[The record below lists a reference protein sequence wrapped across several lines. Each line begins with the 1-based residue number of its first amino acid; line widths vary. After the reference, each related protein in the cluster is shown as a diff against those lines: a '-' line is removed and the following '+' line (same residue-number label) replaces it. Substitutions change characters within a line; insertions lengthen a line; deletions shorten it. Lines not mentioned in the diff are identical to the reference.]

1 MMPADDR
8 RSWRQLV
15 LATAFTCISTVL
27 AAQALTVSNVAT
39 LAGSVAE
46 SSGLIRAHTS
56 GHWWT
61 HNDSGGL
68 PELYKLDSTGAV
80 VRTVRVLG
88 VPNVDWEELTADDS
102 GYVYIGDFG
111 NNSNNRQDLVIYKI
125 PHPDLL
131 LVDSVV
137 PAEIHFSYADQ
148 VAFPPADS
156 LLHYDMEAMVAWGD
170 SLFLFSKNR
179 TDPFDGYTRLHAL
192 PTQPGT
198 YVTAALDSFYTG
210 PGPMLNYWVCAAAV
224 SPDREHLLLVSY
236 TRGWLFSCFSGHDFF
251 GGAVTN
257 FTWSLSQKEGV
268 AWAGND
274 TVYFTDERIN
284 GAFGGN
290 LSRALVARYTAEPD
304 ASLGPDT
311 TYYGTALSLHAPA
324 MLGATYL
331 WSTGE
336 TNDSILVSS
345 SGTYAVTVTAPN
357 GCTDS
362 DSIDVQVLVALTQG
376 QDAGMTA
383 QVRGRGADAVLAL
396 HVAVAGEYTWTLLD
410 LSGREVLGGKAL
422 LGAGADLRI
431 AIGERLAAGVY
442 VLRCSGPA
450 GAASWKVG
458 L

>member
-1 MMPADDR
+1 MMLSADCR
-8 RSWRQLV
+8 FWRALY
-15 LATAFTCISTVL
+15 LAAAFACISTAL
-27 AAQALTVSNVAT
+27 AAQALPITNVAT
-39 LAGSVAE
+39 LAGGVAE
-46 SSGLIRAHTS
+46 SSGLIRAHAS

-131 LVDSVV
+131 VVDSVV
-137 PAEIHFSYADQ
+137 PTEIHFSYADQ
-148 VAFPPADS
+148 QAFPPADS

-170 SLFLFSKNR
+170 SLYLFSKNR

-284 GAFGGN
+284 GVFGGN

-304 ASLGPDT
+304 ATLGPDT
-311 TYYGTALSLHAPA
+311 TYFGTALSLHAPA
-324 MLGATYL
+324 LLGATYL
-331 WSTGE
+331 WNTGE
-336 TNDSILVSS
+336 TNDSISVSA

-357 GCTDS
+357 GCTDT
-362 DSIDVQVLVALTQG
+362 DSIAVQVLVALTPSAHTG
-376 QDAGMTA
+376 LAA

-396 HVAVAGEYTWTLLD
+396 HVPAAGEYTWALVD
-410 LSGREVLGGKAL
+410 MSGQVALGGKVL
-422 LGAGADLRI
+422 LGSDAEFLI
-431 AIGERLAAGVY
+431 PVGERLAAGVY
-442 VLRCSGPA
+442 VLRCNGPV